1 MGRSIRQIQQEL
13 DNIQETVTEAAREL
27 EALYDK
33 YVINLSQSA
42 QKQLILA
49 GYQLCTQIYPE
60 AFINMSLSQRQKL
73 QQALRQ
79 LAREM
84 ELSLQKKPTSEDL
97 NQEQADLNLIAEML
111 KNLPV
116 ARSSNEKLDEE
127 KPTELEQDNSGNITD
142 QNLESVTAIMMSDD
156 ENDGDNTEIA
166 VGEIREFSL
175 ESLQNLA
182 NRETDVN
189 KIKEID
195 LSNPQHLMLWHKKI
209 EHIIKKALDDTSRK
223 ANKSLQKFHVL
234 PNRLP
239 SKVIDVALQAGDA
252 AGNSKLRKVPNILN
266 LTIETDKNK
275 KEPKYKNAAQIS
287 LLRLRLSELEF
298 VDPQLSSQRNQIRA
312 ILKKV
317 KKLGSLYRERKKE
330 YAIAEADAAWRSSW
344 YED

>member
-1 MGRSIRQIQQEL
+1 MGRSIRQIQQDL
-13 DNIQETVTEAAREL
+13 DNIQEAVTEAAREL

-33 YVINLSQSA
+33 YVVGLSQSV

-60 AFINMSLSQRQKL
+60 AFINMSLSQRQRL
-73 QQALRQ
+73 QQTLRQ
-79 LAREM
+79 LAEEM
-84 ELSLQKKPTSEDL
+84 EVSLQKKPTSEDL

-116 ARSSNEKLDEE
+116 ARSSDEKLDEE
-127 KPTELEQDNSGNITD
+127 KLTELETD
-142 QNLESVTAIMMSDD
+142 SSNKLADRDLESVTAIMMSDD
-156 ENDGDNTEIA
+156 ENNEDNREIA

-182 NRETDVN
+182 DRESDAN
-189 KIKEID
+189 KIKEVD
-195 LSNPQHLMLWHKKI
+195 FSNPQHLMLWHKKI

-223 ANKSLQKFHVL
+223 ANKSLQEFHVL

-266 LTIETDKNK
+266 LTIETDKSK
-275 KEPKYKNAAQIS
+275 KEQKSRNATQIS
-287 LLRLRLSELEF
+287 LLRLRLSEIEF
-298 VDPQLSSQRNQIRA
+298 ADPQLSSQRNQIRA

-317 KKLGSLYRERKKE
+317 RQLGSLYRKRKKE
-330 YAIAEADAAWRSSW
+330 YAMAEADAAWRSSW